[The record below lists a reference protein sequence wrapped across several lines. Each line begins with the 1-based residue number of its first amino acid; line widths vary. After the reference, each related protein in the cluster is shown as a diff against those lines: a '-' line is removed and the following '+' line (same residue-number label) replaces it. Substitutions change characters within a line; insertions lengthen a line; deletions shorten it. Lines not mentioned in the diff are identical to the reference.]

1 MPAPYPCAYHTT
13 EAAVGRIDGT
23 AKNLYDL
30 AMPTPTAPH
39 DTPAPPPDLLVTG
52 HFRESDG
59 YAAYRRHGSGNW
71 LVTYTVAGQGRYRQP
86 GLTLQAWPGDLVLL
100 APGALHEYAVP
111 SGGRW
116 EFLWAHFHPRPAWL
130 SWWRLPEVGQGL
142 YHAAVPGPIRPRV
155 EQTFLTLHADACGG
169 DTLRREFALNGL
181 EQVLLL
187 AAREQAAVRRPLD
200 PRVQEVLDLLSAD
213 LAAPHTLGTL
223 AAAVALSPSR
233 LAHLFKREVG
243 DSIGETVLT
252 LRLRQAA
259 RLLLF
264 TTRPVGDIAVD
275 VGFTEA
281 FYFSRQFRRRYGLSP
296 RAYRAGLTRDEG

>member
-13 EAAVGRIDGT
+13 GTIVERIDGA
-23 AKNLYDL
+23 AKNLYDP
-30 AMPTPTAPH
+30 AMSTPTSPR

-52 HFRESDG
+52 HFCEGDG

-71 LVTYTVAGQGRYRQP
+71 LVTYTMAGQGLYRQP
-86 GLTLQAWPGDLVLL
+86 GLTLQARPGDLVLL
-100 APGALHEYAVP
+100 APGALHDYAVP
-111 SGGRW
+111 SHGWW

-142 YHAAVPGPIRPRV
+142 HHAAVPGPVRPRV
-155 EQTFLTLHADACGG
+155 EQTFLTLHADACG
-169 DTLRREFALNGL
+169 DDALRREFALNGL

-187 AAREQAAVRRPLD
+187 AAREHAAARPPLD
-200 PRVQEVLDLLSAD
+200 PRVQEVLDLMSAD

-223 AAAVALSPSR
+223 ADAVALSPSR

-243 DSIGETVLT
+243 DSVGGTVLT

-264 TTRPVGDIAVD
+264 TTRPVGNIAAD
-275 VGFTEA
+275 VGFSSA
-281 FYFSRQFRRRYGLSP
+281 FYFSRQFHRHYGASP
-296 RAYRAGLTRDEG
+296 RAYRAGFTHHET